1 MEDKP
6 KAESKTGKLIK
17 LLLKIAVTAVCL
29 WYVSGKIDFTKAGAA
44 LKNANWSYLLLAL
57 IAFIISKLISAIRL
71 NIYFKNINIHLPQW
85 MNTKLYW
92 LGMFYNLFLPGSISG
107 DAYKVILLTK
117 KYNVPYKKTTAAVL
131 LDRFSGLLG
140 LGLILAFYSVIVI
153 HNTLYVATI
162 IAGAILA
169 VIALYIVIK
178 FWLKDFL
185 YSFFPTLLLGIA
197 VQALQV
203 ICAYMIMT
211 SLNIPF
217 QQTEYIFLFLVSSV
231 VAVLPL
237 TIGGLGAREV
247 VFLEGAKYFGLLQE
261 TSVVISLLFYLITLV
276 TSACGLFYV
285 FNDPLKEKNKS
296 SPKKG

>member
-6 KAESKTGKLIK
+6 KAESKTSKLLK

-29 WYVSGKIDFTKAGAA
+29 CYVSGKIDFNKAGTA
-44 LKNANWSYLLLAL
+44 LKNANWLYLFFAL
-57 IAFIISKLISAIRL
+57 ITFVVSKFLSAVRL
-71 NIYFKNINIHLPQW
+71 NIYFRNIHIHLSEW
-85 MNTKLYW
+85 GNIKLYW

-140 LGLILAFYSVIVI
+140 LGLILAFYSIIVI
-153 HNTLYVATI
+153 HNTLYVAAI
-162 IAGAILA
+162 IAGTILA
-169 VIALYIVIK
+169 VIALYLVSK
-178 FWLKDFL
+178 FWMKDFL
-185 YSFFPTLLLGIA
+185 YSFFPTFLLGIA
-197 VQALQV
+197 VQASQV
-203 ICAYMIMT
+203 ICAYLIMT

-261 TSVVISLLFYLITLV
+261 TSVIISLLFYLITLV

-285 FNDPLKEKNKS
+285 FNDPLKEKR
-296 SPKKG
+296 